1 MTLEAAETGVDSLDG
16 GGTMAGMEDIIA
28 RIDALLANTPQS
40 EIEEFEVTRCLRDC
54 RDEIIAAR
62 ACAEMMLQGTGQRL
76 AEGMAERVINGQ
88 TVGAWIAVSERMPEE
103 YERVIGWRAGLV
115 RAGEVWRNESGGW
128 LCGDCEPAGGITH
141 WMPLP
146 EPPQPT
152 TLPKSK

>member
-1 MTLEAAETGVDSLDG
+1 
-16 GGTMAGMEDIIA
+16 MAGMSNIIG
-28 RIDALLANTPQS
+28 RIEALLANTPQS

-88 TVGAWIAVSERMPEE
+88 AVGAWIAVSERMPADGEWVWCYGPNRGCE
-103 YERVIGWRAGLV
+103 AACISKYWDGWVGTDRKNLVAG
-115 RAGEVWRNESGGW
+115 AY
-128 LCGDCEPAGGITH
+128 TH

-146 EPPQPT
+146 PEP
-152 TLPKSK
+152 SEAAR

>member
-1 MTLEAAETGVDSLDG
+1 
-16 GGTMAGMEDIIA
+16 MEDIIA

-88 TVGAWIAVSERMPEE
+88 TVGAWIPVSERLPEPPATGWE
-103 YERVIGWRAGLV
+103 DGVRVLAWSKNNGIDPAWFCRD
-115 RAGEVWRNESGGW
+115 SQY
-128 LCGDCEPAGGITH
+128 GDRWSWDSTTEPTH

-146 EPPQPT
+146 EPPEV
-152 TLPKSK
+152 K